1 MPRPTSKDV
10 TNEMEVTPMVPMRRR
25 IAISQESLG
34 RYSENTLHSDYRIGR
49 TDILT
54 IELYVKWVPSFTFI
68 PMPFILS
75 YLSDQDQELEDGLF
89 RYEVIL
95 VVMAGLGVNY
105 CVGACAL
112 SCHLPQKVPIVHLLS
127 LQLGSQFRSCITR
140 IPYATLIATIMCI
153 VGVGVFCGTMYR
165 GAMLAVLMVETVQMV
180 FVVIG
185 ASMGALGLM
194 ILFVGCL
201 ATGATRTKV
210 YRAWGARVGGRI
222 SCAVVS
228 HLVVFYT
235 PLTVPILLG
244 SSCCVSWSL
253 SHSSS
258 PSSGRC
264 APIHKFRPTG
274 SFMFPNNTRPE
285 DMEVCDTH
293 ELKLFCKDYVE
304 RAEIMFILA
313 TVACLLV
320 ILSLVHYL
328 MCLSANYA
336 HIRDHEKFQELQD
349 LQCLQEPEL
358 SMGGSKDRF

>member
-34 RYSENTLHSDYRIGR
+34 RYSENTLHSGYRIGR
-49 TDILT
+49 T
-54 IELYVKWVPSFTFI
+54 
-68 PMPFILS
+68 
-75 YLSDQDQELEDGLF
+75 
-89 RYEVIL
+89 
-95 VVMAGLGVNY
+95 
-105 CVGACAL
+105 
-112 SCHLPQKVPIVHLLS
+112 
-127 LQLGSQFRSCITR
+127 GSQCRSCITR

-165 GAMLAVLMVETVQMV
+165 GAMLAVLMFDQVFHLRLIWVETVQMV

-222 SCAVVS
+222 SCAVFLGITYVLQVAWLLMLCF
-228 HLVVFYT
+228 LVIVTLIFT
-235 PLTVPILLG
+235 IFWALCSNPQVQANRQCIDFRQFTVELNSTSTLANYATEAG
-244 SSCCVSWSL
+244 
-253 SHSSS
+253 
-258 PSSGRC
+258 
-264 APIHKFRPTG
+264 
-274 SFMFPNNTRPE
+274 FMFPNNTRPE

>member
-34 RYSENTLHSDYRIGR
+34 RYSENTLHSGYRIGR
-49 TDILT
+49 T
-54 IELYVKWVPSFTFI
+54 
-68 PMPFILS
+68 
-75 YLSDQDQELEDGLF
+75 
-89 RYEVIL
+89 
-95 VVMAGLGVNY
+95 
-105 CVGACAL
+105 
-112 SCHLPQKVPIVHLLS
+112 
-127 LQLGSQFRSCITR
+127 GSQCRGCITR

-165 GAMLAVLMVETVQMV
+165 GAMLAVLMFDQVFHLRLIWVETVQMV

-222 SCAVVS
+222 SCAVFLGITYVLQVAWLLMLCF
-228 HLVVFYT
+228 LVNVTLIFT
-235 PLTVPILLG
+235 IFWALCSNPQVQANRQCID
-244 SSCCVSWSL
+244 
-253 SHSSS
+253 
-258 PSSGRC
+258 
-264 APIHKFRPTG
+264 FRQF

-320 ILSLVHYL
+320 ILSLV
-328 MCLSANYA
+328 SA
-336 HIRDHEKFQELQD
+336 
-349 LQCLQEPEL
+349 
-358 SMGGSKDRF
+358 

>member
-10 TNEMEVTPMVPMRRR
+10 TNEMEVTPMVPLRRR

-34 RYSENTLHSDYRIGR
+34 RYSENTLHSGYRIGR
-49 TDILT
+49 TGN
-54 IELYVKWVPSFTFI
+54 
-68 PMPFILS
+68 
-75 YLSDQDQELEDGLF
+75 Q
-89 RYEVIL
+89 
-95 VVMAGLGVNY
+95 
-105 CVGACAL
+105 C
-112 SCHLPQKVPIVHLLS
+112 
-127 LQLGSQFRSCITR
+127 RSCITR

-165 GAMLAVLMVETVQMV
+165 GAMLAVLMFDQVFHLRLIWVETVQMV

-222 SCAVVS
+222 SCAVFLGITYVLQVAWLLMLCF
-228 HLVVFYT
+228 LVIVTLIFT
-235 PLTVPILLG
+235 IFWALCSNPQVQANRQCID
-244 SSCCVSWSL
+244 
-253 SHSSS
+253 
-258 PSSGRC
+258 
-264 APIHKFRPTG
+264 FRQF